1 MPVCAKW
8 RDKRRG
14 TAFSPGIVRYPQ
26 EGKDV
31 RMIEFVP
38 DESLAIEALCRGY
51 KPMSIG
57 MRE

>member
-8 RDKRRG
+8 RDQRWG
-14 TAFSPGIVRYPQ
+14 TAFSSGIVRYPQ

-31 RMIEFVP
+31 CVIEFVP

-51 KPMSIG
+51 KPMGIE
-57 MRE
+57 MRV